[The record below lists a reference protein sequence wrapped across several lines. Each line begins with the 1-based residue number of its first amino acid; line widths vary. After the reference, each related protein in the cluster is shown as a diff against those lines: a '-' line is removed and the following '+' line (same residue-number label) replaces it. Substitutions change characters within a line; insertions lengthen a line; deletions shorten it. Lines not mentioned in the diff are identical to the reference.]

1 MVTETGT
8 EALYDELLR
17 SIGTAVPDGARV
29 VAHWPHVGSAYDGV
43 VILGQA
49 VNGWPDDF
57 DARSFTDAAARAD
70 ALRVIRSRNTDRP
83 EPMDWL
89 ATHRV
94 RTSPFWTVARL
105 VAEALRPTSDAPWFA
120 RFAWAN
126 LYPVAPERGNPGGW
140 LRAAQDP
147 LVGDMINELMSA
159 INARL
164 VVALVG
170 PYWWPTG
177 NDPRFTSLEPCDR
190 PLALSGFVAGRPWIV
205 GWHPNG
211 ASHRHFGPALYAQ
224 VIVDE
229 ARRLLPDG

>member
-1 MVTETGT
+1 MQGR
-8 EALYDELLR
+8 YDDLLA
-17 SIGTAVPDGARV
+17 SVGASAPAGARV

-57 DARSFTDAAARAD
+57 DARSLTDAIARAE
-70 ALRVIRSRNTDRP
+70 AIRVIRARNTDRP

-89 ATHRV
+89 ATSRV

-105 VAEALRPTSDAPWFA
+105 VAETLTPASDAPWFA

-126 LYPVAPERGNPGGW
+126 LYPVAPESGNPGGW

-147 LVGDMINELMSA
+147 HVGGLINELMGVL
-159 INARL
+159 NARV

-177 NDPRFTSLEPCDR
+177 NDARFASLEPRER
-190 PLALSGFVAGRPWIV
+190 PLALSGLVDGRPWIV

-211 ASHRHFGPALYAQ
+211 ASHRRFGPTSYAR
-224 VIVDE
+224 VIIDE
-229 ARRLLPDG
+229 ARGPLESNTISS